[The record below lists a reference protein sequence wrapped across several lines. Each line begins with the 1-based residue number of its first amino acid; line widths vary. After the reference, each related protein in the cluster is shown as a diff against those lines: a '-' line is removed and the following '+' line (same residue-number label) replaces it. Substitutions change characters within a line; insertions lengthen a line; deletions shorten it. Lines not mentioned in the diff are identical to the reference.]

1 MAKADEAK
9 KKKSV
14 FSSTGT
20 DENGLG
26 WGEISVNGTT
36 YRMRALMVD
45 ESDTNWDAAFDER
58 TSKLNGRLH
67 SRLNLSAAIVTPP
80 TSVDDMGKWPTT
92 KLVALLGAW
101 DELNVLPDADTEGNA

>member
-1 MAKADEAK
+1 MAKADEK

-14 FSSTGT
+14 FSASGA

-26 WGEISVNGTT
+26 WGEIVVNGTT
-36 YRMRALMVD
+36 YRMRQLMVD
-45 ESDTNWDAAFDER
+45 ESDSNWDAAFDDK
-58 TSKLNGRLH
+58 TNKLNGRLH
-67 SRLNLSAAIVTPP
+67 SRLSLSVSIVTPS
-80 TSVDDMGKWPTT
+80 TSIDDMGKWPTT